1 MSNSTNKLF
10 AKLGHGFADDPKII
24 GLSDKAFR
32 VYVESLLYAC
42 SNMTDGF
49 LDERVLRR
57 YGWLDAAEELTTND
71 DVPSWVKAEGGYQIH
86 AFCDWQMTTERHAK
100 QVANG
105 RAGGIAKAKN
115 RQQAS
120 EVVAGASEVLAK
132 TASENVPDKELDID
146 KDKELKPLAIAS
158 PLFDEFWQ
166 LWPRREGKA
175 NAVKAWQKATKK
187 ISESDLVEKARA
199 YVTSPTLPQ
208 AQFVPHAATWLNGER
223 YNDEPEP
230 PKWNPDAWMN
240 EDVKWGDARFEN
252 AGDDR

>member
-57 YGWLDAAEELTTND
+57 YGWLEAAEELSSND
-71 DVPSWVKAEGGYQIH
+71 TDPSWLKAEGGYQIY

-100 QVANG
+100 AVANG

-115 RQQAS
+115 RQKSS
-120 EVVAGASEVLAK
+120 EIVAGASEVLEQR
-132 TASENVPDKELDID
+132 ASENLPDKDIEED
-146 KDKELKPLAIAS
+146 KDKELTPLSADRRKTQMRDDWKPSEAILSTVGQKYPLVDIGYESERFVNYWMSTGTPMLDWGRTWQNWMLRRQKELADAA
-158 PLFDEFWQ
+158 Q
-166 LWPRREGKA
+166 
-175 NAVKAWQKATKK
+175 VKH
-187 ISESDLVEKARA
+187 D
-199 YVTSPTLPQ
+199 
-208 AQFVPHAATWLNGER
+208 
-223 YNDEPEP
+223 
-230 PKWNPDAWMN
+230 PDAWMN
-240 EDVKWGDARFEN
+240 VDVKWGDARYEN
-252 AGDDR
+252 LNVVDDR